1 MVWQGYCA
9 TTPLLPSQCDW
20 RRTPSAFFPSFLPSF
35 LRPVASLS
43 RRERG
48 GCSLRGGQTCEG
60 AHLTDLTAPPPPSR
74 GAGAILAHTFFFPL
88 SAWLNASALILFTQR
103 LNRADYGKNRRRRK
117 RRRKGRRRGSSSS
130 SSSSKKHLWRIYSIL
145 TLLLE
150 VCQFL
155 LMRSS
160 RRQCIGNI
168 WKSHWA
174 KVGRGLG
181 GRKRPLSNSLFFSF
195 SPPQKK
201 KKKPLPRS
209 KKKMKVKERRGRKKK
224 DPRGRHSTPFILP
237 LDPGISLALLLP
249 SSLSLSL
256 SLSLPPSCP
265 PSLPP
270 VLPLLRIKRGQR
282 GAAEATQR
290 FRIHRGGE
298 EADSGSHITVMVMHT
313 DQDVV
318 TARVL
323 GVFIG
328 WKSNNNN
335 NNLNNNNV
343 LTCLHYFGDW
353 TVCSPSFFFLLC
365 LSVLIPLGYNKHI
378 KQ

>member
-1 MVWQGYCA
+1 MRLEA
-9 TTPLLPSQCDW
+9 HTE
-20 RRTPSAFFPSFLPSF
+20 RFFPFLPSF
-35 LRPVASLS
+35 LPPPRRISLS
-43 RRERG
+43 EGEGRLLSARRSNMWG
-48 GCSLRGGQTCEG
+48 SPPDGPDSS
-60 AHLTDLTAPPPPSR
+60 PPPSR

-117 RRRKGRRRGSSSS
+117 RRRKGRRRGSSS

-201 KKKPLPRS
+201 KRKSLSLAVKKNEGKREEG
-209 KKKMKVKERRGRKKK
+209 KKKKRSERQTLYTLY
-224 DPRGRHSTPFILP
+224 PPFRSWNLS
-237 LDPGISLALLLP
+237 GSASALI
-249 SSLSLSL
+249 SLSLSL

-353 TVCSPSFFFLLC
+353 TVCSPSFFPPLSQC
-365 LSVLIPLGYNKHI
+365 LNSIRL
-378 KQ
+378 